1 MTPFVSGVKM
11 ETIIGGDGF
20 IPQVFTSDIDLRREN
35 ITTMGS
41 STTITPGK
49 DYTDYNVQVN
59 ESRMI
64 KISKF

>member
-1 MTPFVSGVKM
+1 MD
-11 ETIIGGDGF
+11 TIIGGDEF
-20 IPQVFTSDIDLRREN
+20 IPQVFTSDIDIRGEN

-49 DYTDYNVQVN
+49 DCTDYNLLMN

-64 KISKF
+64 

>member
-1 MTPFVSGVKM
+1 MD
-11 ETIIGGDGF
+11 TIIGGDEF
-20 IPQVFTSDIDLRREN
+20 IPQVFTSDIDLRGEN
-35 ITTMGS
+35 ISTMAGT

-64 KISKF
+64 